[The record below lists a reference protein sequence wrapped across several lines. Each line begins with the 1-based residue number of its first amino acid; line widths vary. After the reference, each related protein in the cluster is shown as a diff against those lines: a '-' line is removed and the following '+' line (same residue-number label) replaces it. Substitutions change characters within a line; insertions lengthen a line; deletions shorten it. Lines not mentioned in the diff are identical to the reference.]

1 MRIVF
6 MGTTPFSCVV
16 LQQLLDDKY
25 DVVGV
30 VTQPDRPFGRKQ
42 ILKPSPIKELA
53 LLNNLVVLQPESIR
67 KEYQD
72 VLDLEPDLIVTCAY
86 GQIVPKVI
94 LDYPNKGCL
103 NVHASLLPK
112 FRGGAPI
119 HWSIIRGETE
129 TGVTL
134 MHMDVGMDSGDMIAK
149 QSVSI
154 EDKDTMGDVEA
165 KLMKASQVLIHEDLK
180 KYLAGELT
188 SIEQDEAQVTLAY
201 TIKKEDEFISFNRPV
216 KDVYNHIRGLV
227 PWPVGYGILDEKR
240 VKLHAAEYQHK
251 KVNEPAG
258 TILKVTTEGIEV
270 ACIDGIV
277 ILKRLQTEG
286 KQAMDVKDIANGVG
300 RDWTGKVFL

>member
-188 SIEQDEAQVTLAY
+188 SIKQDEAQVTLAY

-270 ACIDGIV
+270 ACIDGVV

>member
-201 TIKKEDEFISFNRPV
+201 TIKKEDEFISFNRHV

-270 ACIDGIV
+270 ACIDGVV

>member
-188 SIEQDEAQVTLAY
+188 SIKQDEAQVTLAY

-216 KDVYNHIRGLV
+216 RDVYNHIRGLV

>member
-188 SIEQDEAQVTLAY
+188 SIKQDEAQVTLAY

>member
-201 TIKKEDEFISFNRPV
+201 TIKKEDEFISFNRHV

>member
-180 KYLAGELT
+180 KYLAGELS
-188 SIEQDEAQVTLAY
+188 SIKQDEAQVTLAY

>member
-1 MRIVF
+1 
-6 MGTTPFSCVV
+6 
-16 LQQLLDDKY
+16 
-25 DVVGV
+25 
-30 VTQPDRPFGRKQ
+30 
-42 ILKPSPIKELA
+42 
-53 LLNNLVVLQPESIR
+53 
-67 KEYQD
+67 
-72 VLDLEPDLIVTCAY
+72 
-86 GQIVPKVI
+86 
-94 LDYPNKGCL
+94 
-103 NVHASLLPK
+103 
-112 FRGGAPI
+112 
-119 HWSIIRGETE
+119 
-129 TGVTL
+129 
-134 MHMDVGMDSGDMIAK
+134 MIAK

-188 SIEQDEAQVTLAY
+188 SIEQDEPQVTLAY
-201 TIKKEDEFISFNRPV
+201 TIKKEDEFISFNRHV

-270 ACIDGIV
+270 ACIDGVV

>member
-1 MRIVF
+1 MRTVF

-67 KEYQD
+67 KEYQE
-72 VLDLEPDLIVTCAY
+72 VLDLEPELIVTCAY

-94 LDYPNKGCL
+94 LDYPIKGCL

-149 QSVSI
+149 KSVSI
-154 EDKDTMGDVEA
+154 DDNDTMGDVEA
-165 KLMKASQVLIHEDLK
+165 KLMKASQVLIHEELK

-188 SIEQDEAQVTLAY
+188 SIKQDDKLVTLAY
-201 TIKKEDEFISFNRPV
+201 TIQKQDEFISFNRPV

-227 PWPVGYGILDEKR
+227 PWPVGYGVLDEKR

-251 KVNEPAG
+251 SVNEPAG
-258 TILKVTTEGIEV
+258 TIIKVTTEGIEV

>member
-112 FRGGAPI
+112 FRGE
-119 HWSIIRGETE
+119 HLF
-129 TGVTL
+129 TGQSFV
-134 MHMDVGMDSGDMIAK
+134 VK
-149 QSVSI
+149 QR
-154 EDKDTMGDVEA
+154 
-165 KLMKASQVLIHEDLK
+165 QV
-180 KYLAGELT
+180 
-188 SIEQDEAQVTLAY
+188 
-201 TIKKEDEFISFNRPV
+201 
-216 KDVYNHIRGLV
+216 
-227 PWPVGYGILDEKR
+227 
-240 VKLHAAEYQHK
+240 
-251 KVNEPAG
+251 
-258 TILKVTTEGIEV
+258 
-270 ACIDGIV
+270 
-277 ILKRLQTEG
+277 
-286 KQAMDVKDIANGVG
+286 
-300 RDWTGKVFL
+300 